1 MAVVGQAVNSPSD
14 KIVMKIRRLM
24 VLLLVDLTGGYS
36 TISVSEECRGALV
49 ALVGFALDGVTQL

>member
-14 KIVMKIRRLM
+14 KMVMRIRRLM
-24 VLLLVDLTGGYS
+24 VLLVGDFTKKYS
-36 TISVSEECRGALV
+36 TISIYEEYRGTLA

>member
-14 KIVMKIRRLM
+14 KMVMIIRRLM

-36 TISVSEECRGALV
+36 TISVYEECRGTLA